1 MFSNKNLSLI
11 GYGAN
16 LFIMDNLKTCYLRM
30 FEAKRCTKT
39 RKYKEYDLGIKKE
52 DKNIEMEVRKV
63 HSN

>member
-1 MFSNKNLSLI
+1 
-11 GYGAN
+11 
-16 LFIMDNLKTCYLRM
+16 M